1 MKGLQLYFL
10 VALSLAFSL
19 HVNICL
25 AQDWEIP
32 KKFLVILAHPNE
44 SSLNHSIA
52 NTVGDKLKEQGHEV
66 MLRDLYALEFQPVL
80 SLDEWKNYGNLD
92 FPTSEDVQKEQ
103 MYLLWADHLIF
114 VYPTWWWGPPAVLKG
129 YLDRVFTPGFA
140 FSVGPDGI
148 KGKLAPKKVSVL
160 QTTGSEEA
168 FVRQNQMDDSVRK
181 LMGLGIFEFCGLEVV
196 HHEFFTGINGKTYEE
211 LKGLVSELELWV
223 ERWF

>member
-1 MKGLQLYFL
+1 
-10 VALSLAFSL
+10 
-19 HVNICL
+19 
-25 AQDWEIP
+25 
-32 KKFLVILAHPNE
+32 
-44 SSLNHSIA
+44 
-52 NTVGDKLKEQGHEV
+52 
-66 MLRDLYALEFQPVL
+66 
-80 SLDEWKNYGNLD
+80 
-92 FPTSEDVQKEQ
+92 
-103 MYLLWADHLIF
+103 
-114 VYPTWWWGPPAVLKG
+114 VLKG
-129 YLDRVFTPGFA
+129 YLDRVLTPGFA

-181 LMGLGIFEFCGLEVV
+181 LMGLGIFEFCGLEVI